1 MPAMFELCNKKLGIS
16 QKIASF
22 ALPVGIQFNMTGAC
36 FYLAMPTALMIK
48 AYGIEWTTDL
58 IFTLIIT
65 IFMMS
70 ITMPMVAGAAIICLS
85 STFSA
90 IGVPI
95 EAVAIFLCID
105 IIVEMIGAVSCTT
118 SDTLSTFIL
127 ARSENMVDEN
137 IYTAKS

>member
-1 MPAMFELCNKKLGIS
+1 
-16 QKIASF
+16 
-22 ALPVGIQFNMTGAC
+22 MTGAC

-70 ITMPMVAGAAIICLS
+70 ITMPMVAGAGIICLS

-95 EAVAIFLCID
+95 EAVAIFFCID
-105 IIVEMIGAVSCTT
+105 IIVEMIGTVSCTT
-118 SDTLSTFIL
+118 SDILSTFIL
-127 ARSENMVDEN
+127 ARSENMVDED
-137 IYTAKS
+137 IYRN